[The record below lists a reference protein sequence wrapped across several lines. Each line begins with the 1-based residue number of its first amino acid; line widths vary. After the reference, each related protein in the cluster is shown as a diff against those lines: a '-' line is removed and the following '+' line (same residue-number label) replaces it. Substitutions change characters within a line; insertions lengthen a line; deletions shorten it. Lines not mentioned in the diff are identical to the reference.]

1 MQTHC
6 LLLSTTMTAIP
17 AGQPIAYCIDATNKA
32 NATFFVNWGKVFDNM
47 YSNKMKY
54 ARVRAYFI
62 TRGNSSMTWDDNI
75 GTIRANLPDIST
87 SQSNNGMLI
96 LGSVIPQD
104 LGITVAGTP
113 HKLVCDTTATLGSVC
128 QVPKQI
134 QTLNIQILNI
144 SEALQT
150 NVADYQ
156 LLLYFDIYS
165 DKVGGNL
172 TDFTDYATN

>member
-1 MQTHC
+1 MSYLQTHC
-6 LLLSTTMTAIP
+6 LLLSTTMTA
-17 AGQPIAYCIDATNKA
+17 AQPIAYCLDATNKA
-32 NATFFVNWGKVFDNM
+32 NATFFVNWSKVFDNM
-47 YSNKMKY
+47 YSNTIKY
-54 ARVRAYFI
+54 ARVRTYFI
-62 TRGNSSMTWDDNI
+62 TKGNSSMTWDDNI
-75 GTIRANLPDIST
+75 GTLRANLSDIST
-87 SQSNNGMLI
+87 SQSNNGMFI
-96 LGSVIPQD
+96 LGTVIPQD
-104 LGITVAGTP
+104 LGITIGGTP
-113 HKLVCDTTATLGSVC
+113 HKLVCDTTQAVGAVC

-150 NVADYQ
+150 NLADYQ